1 MRCCTLLALVCLVGL
16 TGCPNRAN
24 IRPDDGQTEFI
35 DRFFKAMVSDETKD
49 EKKLVS
55 PAWVEANDIDLDDYF
70 INWYSGAEDYEVE
83 SVEGDRVT
91 MLVKYYYSLTEMRMI
106 IQTSFENGRYYI
118 IPGGHDD
125 EYIDPWLKAESAG
138 ED

>member
-24 IRPDDGQTEFI
+24 IRPEDGQTELI
-35 DRFFKAMVSDETKD
+35 DRFFKAMVSDEVKD
-49 EKKLVS
+49 DKKLVS

-91 MLVKYYYSLTEMRMI
+91 MLVKYYGGTDMRMI
-106 IQTSFENGRYYI
+106 IQTSFENDRHYI
-118 IPGGHDD
+118 VPGGHDD
-125 EYIDPWLKAESAG
+125 EYIHPWLKAESAG